1 MTKKLTV
8 LLAMLVFAA
17 FGLAACG
24 GDDDESTSSE
34 SAATTSE
41 TSSETTAAD
50 TGGASETLDVSAD
63 PDGALAYTTTEL
75 SAKAGSAEISFDNP
89 SSTPHDVVVE
99 SEDGTE
105 VGATEEVSEGT
116 ATATVDLEPGT
127 YTFYCSVDGHRE
139 AGMEGTLTV
148 K

>member
-8 LLAMLVFAA
+8 LLAMLALAA

-41 TSSETTAAD
+41 TTAAD
-50 TGGASETLDVSAD
+50 TGSASETLDVSAD

-105 VGATEEVSEGT
+105 VGATDEVTEGT

>member
-1 MTKKLTV
+1 MTKKLTA
-8 LLAMLVFAA
+8 LLAMLALAA

-24 GDDDESTSSE
+24 GDDESTSSE

-41 TSSETTAAD
+41 TTAAD
-50 TGGASETLDVSAD
+50 TGSASETLDVSAD

-105 VGATEEVSEGT
+105 VGATEEVTEGT

-127 YTFYCSVDGHRE
+127 YTFYCSVDGHRD